1 LQGGWAFSGENPMT
15 KQEILKALDR
25 ILDPDLRDRSIVEMG
40 FVREEDIELS
50 EEEIHVFYTVGGPL
64 CPYSAAVGIII
75 HQTLREKF
83 KKKIKV
89 RMKEGHYQQD
99 IVNQILDDESQFN
112 EYFEKIKSQNLLAA
126 CLRE

>member
-1 LQGGWAFSGENPMT
+1 MT

-40 FVREEDIELS
+40 FIREEDIELS

-75 HQTLREKF
+75 HQTLSEKF

-89 RMKEGHYQQD
+89 RMKEGHYQRD

-126 CLRE
+126 CLRG

>member
-1 LQGGWAFSGENPMT
+1 MT
-15 KQEILKALDR
+15 KQDILKALDR

-40 FVREEDIELS
+40 FIREEDIELS

-83 KKKIKV
+83 KKKIIV
-89 RMKEGHYQQD
+89 RMKEGHYQRD

-126 CLRE
+126 CLRA